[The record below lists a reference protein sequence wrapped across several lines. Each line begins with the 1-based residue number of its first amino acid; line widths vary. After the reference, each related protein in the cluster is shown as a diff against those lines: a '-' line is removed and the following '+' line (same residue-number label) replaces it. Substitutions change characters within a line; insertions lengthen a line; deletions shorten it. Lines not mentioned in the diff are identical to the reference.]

1 MVKRDRWARFRYMPC
16 LPLGKD
22 GRRVTGSEAHR
33 VLARTAAEHGMV
45 LLKNGGMLPLRHGSP
60 VAVFGK
66 GQTDFVKGGG
76 GSGDVTSDPAVS
88 LLEGLRNKE
97 KQGKLTLLPSLGEF
111 YLQNTQEQYDRG
123 VLPGKTSEPELPQA
137 LFEQAAEWTDTALFV
152 VSRYAR
158 EEIDHKD
165 QPGDYRLSA
174 AEQKLLHQV
183 MDAFPHVAV
192 ILNIGAPIEATDFAD
207 QAEAVLLMG
216 HPGMEGGNAA
226 ANILCGDAYPSGKL
240 TATYARRYQD
250 WPTANTFGTQKD
262 YEEYQ
267 EDIFVG
273 YRYFETIPG
282 AKARVCWP
290 FGFGLGYTSFQ
301 LECLGLEKYDAMLRV
316 SVNVV
321 NTGARPGREV
331 VQVYVKRPKGLLS
344 TPAVTLCG
352 FQKTRELMPGEIET
366 VVIEIPR
373 YALASYD
380 DIGVYQKSAWVLP
393 GGTYELLVGT
403 SVDACIP
410 QPYAVPETVIL
421 RQLEARCT
429 PTGLCRRMQAD
440 GTFREVPDFDPAN
453 IQTVIDPGLTEA
465 QEYQLPREEMWNKT
479 WLNEAHP
486 TLEQVAAGKI
496 TLDDFLDGLTLQQQV
511 HLLGGQPNRGPANT
525 YGIGNL
531 EAYGVPNIMTADGP
545 AGLRIEPQVGIHATA
560 FPCASQLACSWE
572 PELVEAVGAAGAK
585 EVLENGIGL
594 WLTPA
599 MNIQRDPLCGR
610 NFEYYSEDPLVSG
623 VMASAMIRGIQSQGV
638 GATVKHFAANNRE
651 WNRKE
656 CDARVSERALR
667 EIYLW
672 GFAYCVLHENPM
684 AVMTSYNPLNG
695 HRTSENPQ
703 LLIGIL
709 REEWGYQGL
718 VMTDWWNHAAH
729 AKELG
734 AGNDVRMPA
743 GEPEQLMEAIRSGSL
758 TEVEVRRSAKRVLEL
773 ILRLGGTEA

>member
-97 KQGKLTLLPSLGEF
+97 KQGKLTLLPSLGEL
-111 YLQNTQEQYDRG
+111 YLQNTLEQYDRG

-137 LFEQAAEWTDTALFV
+137 LFEQTAEWTDTALFV

-174 AEQKLLHQV
+174 AERKLLHQV

-192 ILNIGAPIEATDFAD
+192 ILNIGAPIEANDFAD

-273 YRYFETIPG
+273 YRYFEAIPG
-282 AKARVCWP
+282 AKERVCWP

-301 LECLGLEKYDAMLRV
+301 LECLGLEKHDAMLRV

-321 NTGARPGREV
+321 NTGARRGREV
-331 VQVYVKRPKGLLS
+331 VQVYVKRPQGLLS
-344 TPAVTLCG
+344 IPAVTLCG
-352 FQKTRELMPGEIET
+352 FQKTRELMPGEMET

-380 DIGVYQKSAWVLP
+380 DIGVYQKSAWVHIR
-393 GGTYELLVGT
+393 
-403 SVDACIP
+403 C
-410 QPYAVPETVIL
+410 L
-421 RQLEARCT
+421 R
-429 PTGLCRRMQAD
+429 
-440 GTFREVPDFDPAN
+440 
-453 IQTVIDPGLTEA
+453 
-465 QEYQLPREEMWNKT
+465 
-479 WLNEAHP
+479 
-486 TLEQVAAGKI
+486 
-496 TLDDFLDGLTLQQQV
+496 
-511 HLLGGQPNRGPANT
+511 
-525 YGIGNL
+525 
-531 EAYGVPNIMTADGP
+531 
-545 AGLRIEPQVGIHATA
+545 A
-560 FPCASQLACSWE
+560 FQCLFP
-572 PELVEAVGAAGAK
+572 
-585 EVLENGIGL
+585 
-594 WLTPA
+594 
-599 MNIQRDPLCGR
+599 
-610 NFEYYSEDPLVSG
+610 
-623 VMASAMIRGIQSQGV
+623 
-638 GATVKHFAANNRE
+638 
-651 WNRKE
+651 
-656 CDARVSERALR
+656 
-667 EIYLW
+667 
-672 GFAYCVLHENPM
+672 
-684 AVMTSYNPLNG
+684 
-695 HRTSENPQ
+695 
-703 LLIGIL
+703 
-709 REEWGYQGL
+709 
-718 VMTDWWNHAAH
+718 
-729 AKELG
+729 
-734 AGNDVRMPA
+734 
-743 GEPEQLMEAIRSGSL
+743 
-758 TEVEVRRSAKRVLEL
+758 
-773 ILRLGGTEA
+773 